1 MRYLPYGRPEGT
13 GKPFFHAKLS
23 CRHFWGLL
31 LPIGL
36 SLLLGLKAIWLTLAF
51 AIICGSILFF
61 YKKRMGCITG
71 DMLGAMT
78 ELTEAGLFLM
88 ASIGRMFSF

>member
-1 MRYLPYGRPEGT
+1 
-13 GKPFFHAKLS
+13 
-23 CRHFWGLL
+23 
-31 LPIGL
+31 
-36 SLLLGLKAIWLTLAF
+36 LLLGLKALWLFLAF
-51 AIICGSILFF
+51 AIIIGSILFF

-88 ASIGRMFSF
+88 ASFGGW